1 MYSNP
6 PPVNPLV
13 HRTAVYLGL
22 AGLLPFIALGL
33 CVPFMAPSWQ
43 TQAVQAVVAYGAV
56 ILSFLGGVHWGAV
69 LIGQHDN
76 PWRYG
81 YAVMPSLLGWV
92 AVLCENTGTALFLL
106 STGLLVTF
114 FIDRAIYGRMHWF
127 TLLRAVLT
135 LVATTSLYLAY
146 QSL

>member
-1 MYSNP
+1 MYSND
-6 PPVNPLV
+6 NPASPSV
-13 HRTAVYLGL
+13 HRAAVFLGL

-56 ILSFLGGVHWGAV
+56 ILSFLGGVHWGAA
-69 LIGQHDN
+69 LTGHNDN

-92 AVLCENTGTALFLL
+92 AVLCDDAGPALFLL

-114 FIDRAIYGRMHWF
+114 FVDRAVYGRMHWY
-127 TLLRAVLT
+127 TLLRAALT
-135 LVATTSLYLAY
+135 LVATTSLYMAY